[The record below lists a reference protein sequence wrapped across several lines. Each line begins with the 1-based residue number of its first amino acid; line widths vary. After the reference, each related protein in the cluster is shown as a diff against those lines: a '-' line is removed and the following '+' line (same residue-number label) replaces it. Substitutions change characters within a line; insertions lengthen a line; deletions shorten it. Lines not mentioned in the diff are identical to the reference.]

1 MLFIFFIN
9 DLTFHINESSIYK
22 YADDTTICAY
32 DENIISVERKLSND
46 LKSVDA
52 WCINNR
58 LVINCAKS
66 KCMIICTPQKR
77 SHLTTDKLNVSVNGI
92 ALQNVNEQK
101 VLGLHIDNSLSW
113 RVHVNNLCNEL
124 SKLTGML
131 WRNRQIL
138 PFSSRLLFYN
148 SYILS
153 KIDYCLPIWGNSAKN
168 GLDKIWRLQ
177 KRAVRIVCNVM
188 LFT

>member
-1 MLFIFFIN
+1 MLFILFIN

-77 SHLTTDKLNVSVNGI
+77 SHLMTDKLNVSVNGI

-101 VLGLHIDNSLSW
+101 VLGLID
-113 RVHVNNLCNEL
+113 
-124 SKLTGML
+124 
-131 WRNRQIL
+131 IL
-138 PFSSRLLFYN
+138 IIAYPGGF
-148 SYILS
+148 
-153 KIDYCLPIWGNSAKN
+153 
-168 GLDKIWRLQ
+168 
-177 KRAVRIVCNVM
+177 M
-188 LFT
+188 

>member
-1 MLFIFFIN
+1 MKQGVPQGSILGQLLFILFIN
-9 DLTFHINESSIYK
+9 DLTFHINESSINK
-22 YADDTTICAY
+22 YTDDTTICAY

-66 KCMIICTPQKR
+66 KCIILCTTQRR

-113 RVHVNNLCNEL
+113 RVHVNKLCNEL
-124 SKLTGML
+124 SKLTG
-131 WRNRQIL
+131 
-138 PFSSRLLFYN
+138 
-148 SYILS
+148 LS
-153 KIDYCLPIWGNSAKN
+153 
-168 GLDKIWRLQ
+168 
-177 KRAVRIVCNVM
+177 
-188 LFT
+188 